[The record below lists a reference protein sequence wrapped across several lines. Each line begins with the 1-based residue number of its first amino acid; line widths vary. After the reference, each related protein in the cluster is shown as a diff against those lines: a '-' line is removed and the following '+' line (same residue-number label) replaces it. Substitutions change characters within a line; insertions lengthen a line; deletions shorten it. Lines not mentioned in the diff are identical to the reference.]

1 MRVSHKGVQSSG
13 GGAKKPLCIFH
24 NPMLYFVKAL
34 MQVRERENN
43 MKLDRRIS
51 RRSFLAA
58 AGVSAALPAPLL
70 PAPPLL
76 LVQLPVPL
84 RAAC

>member
-34 MQVRERENN
+34 MQVRERE
-43 MKLDRRIS
+43 KI
-51 RRSFLAA
+51 
-58 AGVSAALPAPLL
+58 
-70 PAPPLL
+70 
-76 LVQLPVPL
+76 
-84 RAAC
+84 